1 MTESNQG
8 KLDPIGK
15 ISLIMPA
22 FNAGDY
28 VSSAIQSCLDQTY
41 ENWELIIVDDCS
53 SDSTIKEIQKFNDL
67 RIKLHKL
74 NQNSGPGAARNMG
87 LDKCSG
93 EWITVLDADDAM
105 CLNRLS
111 TFHEVATTTGKDYVY
126 YDNLLPWI
134 SQDVI
139 PSCLDRKSENYLVR
153 KNKKL
158 SINQWLTKDGYAKPF
173 FHRSL
178 LLDGSVRY
186 PESIRGPEDTVF
198 LVTLCT
204 VNKISLI
211 KLATRSYI
219 YRETPGSL
227 SNRGTIQILANK
239 TALTL
244 LTEISRKFP
253 SINGGVKE
261 FDKKNFEFEEF
272 LLVKSLLKDRKLGKF
287 LHRIVFHPRDVLII
301 TRKIKEKLLY
311 EFARISRNLSR
322 NLGKKLIMGKRSG
335 A

>member
-1 MTESNQG
+1 MNERNRTNMDHNE
-8 KLDPIGK
+8 K

-22 FNAGDY
+22 FNVEDY
-28 VSSAIQSCLDQTY
+28 VAYAIQSCLDQTY

-74 NQNSGPGAARNMG
+74 NHNSGPGAARNMG

-93 EWITVLDADDAM
+93 EWVTVLDADDAM
-105 CLNRLS
+105 CLNRLT
-111 TFHEVATTTGKDYVY
+111 TFHEVAVKTGQNFVY

-139 PSCLDRKSENYLVR
+139 PSSSDRKSENYLVR
-153 KNKKL
+153 KNKTL

-204 VNKISLI
+204 VNKIPLI

-227 SNRGTIQILANK
+227 SNRGNKQILANK
-239 TALTL
+239 AALTL
-244 LTEISRKFP
+244 LIDISKKFP
-253 SINGGVKE
+253 SINGGVKK
-261 FDKKNFEFEEF
+261 FDKKNLEFEEILF
-272 LLVKSLLKDRKLGKF
+272 VKRLLEDQKFGKF

-322 NLGKKLIMGKRSG
+322 NLGKKLSMGKRSG